1 MFITLSSI
9 IEVHA
14 DLFTQ
19 INLQSTSMIL
29 HEKSFFLVDRGH
41 FLEDDQEKL
50 VHSKITFSFINLRNI
65 SNGISFLYQ

>member
-1 MFITLSSI
+1 MLSSI

-14 DLFTQ
+14 DLFAR

-41 FLEDDQEKL
+41 FLEDDEERL
-50 VHSKITFSFINLRNI
+50 VHSKITFSFINLRTFQTGYRFFTN
-65 SNGISFLYQ
+65 NPD

>member
-1 MFITLSSI
+1 MFIKLSSI

-14 DLFTQ
+14 DLFAR

-29 HEKSFFLVDRGH
+29 HEKSFFLLDRGH
-41 FLEDDQEKL
+41 FLEDDEERL

-65 SNGISFLYQ
+65 SNGISFLYE